1 MMYLMDEAAN
11 NELLETKGSL
21 YLRSNHMHYGRPTY
35 VTGWHQSREAEP
47 KDYDLDAIPVG
58 KKILS
63 HSTYRR
69 LGDMENGDWRT
80 TSAEHLSQ
88 IHLKKDYEVKDV
100 SKLINEDNIDTLNI
114 ERHTGHP
121 EHGFGAVLPHH
132 TKEHGKMNLETTYC
146 TDYTAPYHYSPPNCP
161 DTPDYSAAYKKCHSQ
176 FTDTADYRR
185 FGRNTWQDESGI
197 YANNPMKQIVFKP
210 SCPITPHL

>member
-132 TKEHGKMNLETTYC
+132 TKEHGKIIVQILQTILQLIRNATLSLQTLQTIGDLAEI
-146 TDYTAPYHYSPPNCP
+146 H
-161 DTPDYSAAYKKCHSQ
+161 
-176 FTDTADYRR
+176 
-185 FGRNTWQDESGI
+185 GRMRVEF
-197 YANNPMKQIVFKP
+197 M
-210 SCPITPHL
+210 PIIR